1 MWCKMSMLFSR
12 TEEAEKFWSILPPK
26 QVEEKGD
33 RVSCCFLSNFAS
45 RAVCIAFV
53 AVSCNAESSL

>member
-26 QVEEKGD
+26 QVEQK
-33 RVSCCFLSNFAS
+33 V
-45 RAVCIAFV
+45 IAFP
-53 AVSCNAESSL
+53 AAS